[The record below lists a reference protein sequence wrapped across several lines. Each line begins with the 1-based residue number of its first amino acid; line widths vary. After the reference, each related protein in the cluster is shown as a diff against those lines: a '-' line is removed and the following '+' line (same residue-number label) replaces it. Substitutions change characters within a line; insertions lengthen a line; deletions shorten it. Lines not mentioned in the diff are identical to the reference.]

1 MKCVFCMEDNTSV
14 VDSRSNE
21 ETAAIRRRREC
32 GSCGKRFTTYERP
45 EVRISVVK
53 KGGRKEVFR
62 RGKIF
67 DGVKKACVNRGIT
80 SEEIENFVLK
90 IEGEL
95 ASKGE
100 REILAH
106 DIGEQIMKNLRSLD
120 KVAYL
125 RFASVYKSFD
135 DVNQFLDEV
144 KELAGGTGKKTGGD
158 G

>member
-1 MKCVFCMEDNTSV
+1 MEDNTSV
-14 VDSRSNE
+14 VDSRSHE
-21 ETAAIRRRREC
+21 ETASIRRRREC
-32 GSCGKRFTTYERP
+32 KSCGQRFTTYERP
-45 EVRISVVK
+45 EVRISVIK
-53 KGGRKEVFR
+53 KDGRKEKFR
-62 RGKIF
+62 REKIF
-67 DGVKKACVNRGIT
+67 DGVKKACVNRGIE

-100 REILAH
+100 REIPA
-106 DIGEQIMKNLRSLD
+106 DEIGGRIMKNLRSLD

-135 DVNQFLDEV
+135 DINQFLDEV
-144 KELAGGTGKKTGGD
+144 RGIARDADKKTDGG